1 MTTDNTQQ
9 ANNGDWDTDFP
20 TDEQKQERKENAK
33 NFKKTE
39 WMKFGSPGSY
49 TIRLAGKFV
58 KYLRYGDEPFGK
70 GVRVIT
76 HPSYKGQDPAWEAGF
91 YPRESFAI
99 HMIDRADGKVKIL
112 DKGNSIFKAFAKY
125 KKVNDVNPAGKEGP
139 DFVIDVEWP
148 NGDKRQA
155 KYSVTPK
162 AKPAPFT
169 DAEIELIK
177 ANLAPLH
184 EIYKSTEL
192 SKINELWAALPS
204 ESKKPKPREDK
215 DASKG
220 KTEARVEPKTT
231 PVIEEKM
238 EESPAETDD
247 LFGNENNAGETSF

>member
-9 ANNGDWDTDFP
+9 ANTGDWDSDFP
-20 TDEQKQERKENAK
+20 TDEEKKERKESK

-39 WMKFGSPGSY
+39 WMKFPKPGSY

-58 KYLRYGDEPFGK
+58 KYLRYGDVPFGR

-76 HPSYKGQDPAWEAGF
+76 HPSYKGEDPAWEAEF

-99 HMIDRADGKVKIL
+99 HIIDRADGKVKIL

-125 KKVNDVNPAGKEGP
+125 KKVNDVNPAGKDGP

-148 NGDKRQA
+148 SGDKMQA

-169 DAEIELIK
+169 AEEIELIK
-177 ANLAPLH
+177 SNLAPLH
-184 EIYKSTEL
+184 EIYKSMEL
-192 SKINELWAALPS
+192 VKIKELWSALPD
-204 ESKKPKPREDK
+204 EAKKPKQREDK
-215 DASKG
+215 EGVKAPAAK
-220 KTEARVEPKTT
+220 VEVKTT
-231 PVIEEKM
+231 PAPVIEEKM
-238 EESPAETDD
+238 EAAPAENDD
-247 LFGNENNAGETSF
+247 LFGNDNNNGTTGF